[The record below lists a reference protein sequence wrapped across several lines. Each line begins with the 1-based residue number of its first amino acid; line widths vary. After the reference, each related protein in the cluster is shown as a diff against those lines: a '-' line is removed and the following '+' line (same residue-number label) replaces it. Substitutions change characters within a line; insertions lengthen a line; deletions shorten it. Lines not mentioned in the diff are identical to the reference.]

1 MTRKNTPKTP
11 TIAAKQTAVIGK
23 KLIDLTQIAWTK
35 RYQPLNEPL
44 ESLTSEASA
53 RMGVGINA
61 VERQLAFEAMV
72 EPEDQVQFLNALR
85 NALADAGLLERYF
98 LMPDGTFLLPELVVS
113 ADYGEVANGSVVRLY
128 GPSGDKPLI
137 TCLCSSEAE
146 CEQTLQAL
154 SARLNGSSAK

>member
-44 ESLTSEASA
+44 ENLTSEARA

-61 VERQLAFEAMV
+61 VERQLAFEALP
-72 EPEDQVQFLNALR
+72 EPEAQVEFLKALR
-85 NALADAGLLERYF
+85 DALAVAGLFERYF

-113 ADYGEVANGSVVRLY
+113 ADYGAVTNGSVVRLY
-128 GPSGDKPLI
+128 GLSGDKPLI

-154 SARLNGSSAK
+154 SDRLNSPTAQ